1 MILDDIINSLSIE
14 DTYRGDCPSCRRTGT
29 FTVTRL
35 RTAIIWNCYSA
46 NCSLRGRRY
55 PDNLSIED
63 VRAALHPPHSSH
75 TKQKQKESTA
85 DGGIDTRYLGSHVS
99 VTNYL
104 NRYDLDYPD
113 IPVMYD
119 SREHRVVFLIENSR
133 GEYVDGIGRATN
145 KYKFPKWKRY
155 CASDAAVILP
165 FGSPVNV
172 DKSNSKL
179 YIVEDIVSAWKIVKH
194 IPGCPSAM
202 ALLGTSLSDKH
213 LRAAWEYD
221 HVVLCLD
228 KDATNKSIAMSRRIS
243 MGVKVCSI
251 SMLDKDIKDMS
262 IEEIQKCWT

>member
-1 MILDDIINSLSIE
+1 
-14 DTYRGDCPSCRRTGT
+14 
-29 FTVTRL
+29 
-35 RTAIIWNCYSA
+35 
-46 NCSLRGRRY
+46 LRGRRY
-55 PDNLSIED
+55 PDNLSVED
-63 VRAALHPPHSSH
+63 VRAALHPPHLSH
-75 TKQKQKESTA
+75 TKRKQKESTA
-85 DGGIDTRYLGSHVS
+85 DGTIDTKYLGSHVH
-99 VTNYL
+99 VTDYL
-104 NRYDLDYPD
+104 NRYDIDYPD

-119 SREHRVVFLIENSR
+119 SKEHRVVFLIENSR
-133 GEYVDGIGRATN
+133 GEYVDGIGRATS
-145 KYKFPKWKRY
+145 KYRFPKWKRY
-155 CASDAAVILP
+155 CASDAPVILP
-165 FGSPVNV
+165 FSGQADN
-172 DKSNSKL
+172 KSSKL

-213 LRAAWEYD
+213 LRAAWEYH